1 MRTARLVFA
10 ITFIVFLTVGVTAS
24 SLQGVLTPRLELEN
38 QAAWIAGD
46 EAPLLRF
53 TLESDA
59 HQTLQLLR
67 WQTPLAGIEH
77 NMLEVTLDGK
87 PVPYTGKLIKR
98 ALPQAADYIEINP
111 GETLTVVFDP
121 TAAYDMVQPG
131 EYTIRYRTALTDVKV
146 GDGKAA
152 VMVIPR
158 DETESNSIEFFY
170 EGLPQAPS
178 TRGVNCANK
187 PCHPKC
193 PPNPEL
199 CGGDPGGDPT
209 VEFVSCT
216 SQQQSKALSAV
227 SNATT
232 MSVAAFTDL
241 KDGSSPL
248 YDPWFGAYKKNRY
261 NAVKGNFDAIADA
274 FETQTITIDCTDA
287 GLPYYAY
294 VNPGDAYHIYVC
306 YYFFHAPAT
315 GRDSAAGTLVH
326 EMSHFNVTAGTQD
339 YVYGEANALWL
350 ADTDPGKAI
359 RNADNHEYFAE
370 DQ

>member
-1 MRTARLVFA
+1 MRTARIVFA
-10 ITFIVFLTVGVTAS
+10 IAFIVFLTVGATAS
-24 SLQGVLTPRLELEN
+24 SLQGMLTPRLELEN
-38 QAAWIAGD
+38 PTAWIAGD

-53 TLESDA
+53 TLESNA

-77 NMLEVTLDGK
+77 DMFEVTRDGE

-98 ALPQAADYIEINP
+98 ALPQAADYIEIEP

-121 TAAYDMVQPG
+121 TAAYDMMQPG
-131 EYTIRYRTALTDVKV
+131 DYTIRYRTALTDVKV

-152 VMVIPR
+152 VMIIPR
-158 DETESNSIEFFY
+158 DATESNSVDFFY
-170 EGLPQAPS
+170 EGVPQAPS
-178 TRGVNCANK
+178 TRAVDCDAR

-199 CGGDPGGDPT
+199 CGGDPGEPS
-209 VEFVSCT
+209 VEFVSCS

-227 SNATT
+227 ANATT
-232 MSVAAFTDL
+232 MSVAAFNDL

-248 YDPWFGAYKKNRY
+248 YEPWFGIYKRNRY
-261 NAVKGNFDAIADA
+261 SAVKGNFDAIANA
-274 FETQTITIDCTDA
+274 FETQTVTINCTDA

-294 VNPGDAYHIYVC
+294 VYPGAPYEIYVC

-326 EMSHFNVTAGTQD
+326 EMSHFNVTAGTVD

-350 ADTDPGKAI
+350 AATDPRKATK
-359 RNADNHEYFAE
+359 NADNYEYFAE